1 MTVHDY
7 AAPPQHRS
15 AAPVWADLGALSAN
29 TRTVALGLE
38 GLESSA
44 RASAQDAVDL
54 SGVTGLAVLAAR
66 TVSARAAEAL
76 RAVSQAHGVVALLS
90 GVAERVRDL
99 AESAALVGVDPD
111 RVADAAVFADLT
123 AQAGTV
129 VGTRIDE
136 ATEAAEELVAE
147 VNELERLLL
156 AAENNQVVSA
166 QALNDQA
173 DVVARLHV
181 HAQRA
186 ASTAWDRALVVGG
199 VREDG

>member
-7 AAPPQHRS
+7 AVPPRHGS
-15 AAPVWADLGALSAN
+15 AAPLWADLGGLSAN

-38 GLESSA
+38 GLESSV

-54 SGVTGLAVLAAR
+54 SGVAGLAVLAAR
-66 TVSARAAEAL
+66 TVSLRAAEAL

-156 AAENNQVVSA
+156 AAENSQVVSA
-166 QALNDQA
+166 QALNDRA

-199 VREDG
+199 VREEG